1 MTNVSRPPDRIAAVA
16 VGAASSDPDLVGSL
30 AGGDHRALEEIHRR
44 HGGAVFGLCRRV
56 LVDEALAEEISQEV
70 FLRLWT
76 EPHRFDPQRGT
87 LRSFLQRQAHSRS
100 IERVRS
106 EESRRAREDRSQR
119 IDVRTV
125 TDVEAEV
132 LESLRSTVVREALG
146 ALEPTER
153 SAIVLAYYGGH
164 SYREVASL
172 LDTPEGTVKSRIR
185 SGLNKLADLLES
197 QSGGGRHER

>member
-1 MTNVSRPPDRIAAVA
+1 MTNVSRTPDRSVA
-16 VGAASSDPDLVGSL
+16 VDAASSDPDLVRSV
-30 AGGDHRALEEIHRR
+30 AVGDHRALEEIHRR

-76 EPHRFDPQRGT
+76 EPHRFDASRGT

-106 EESRRAREDRSQR
+106 EEARRAREDRALR
-119 IDVRTV
+119 FDVRTV

-132 LESLRSTVVREALG
+132 VESLRSTVVREALG
-146 ALEPTER
+146 SLEPAER
-153 SAIVLAYYGGH
+153 SAIVLAYYSGH
-164 SYREVASL
+164 SYREVAVL
-172 LDTPEGTVKSRIR
+172 LDAPEGTVKSRIR
-185 SGLNKLADLLES
+185 SGMNKLADLLAS
-197 QSGGGRHER
+197 HSGGGQR